1 MNVMTDSL
9 EPDELEKA
17 AKRWFL
23 SGRSVKTAQVSNYDA
38 EVPPAS
44 AFVMG
49 RSLTVNYPE
58 HLDLEI

>member
-1 MNVMTDSL
+1 
-9 EPDELEKA
+9 
-17 AKRWFL
+17 L